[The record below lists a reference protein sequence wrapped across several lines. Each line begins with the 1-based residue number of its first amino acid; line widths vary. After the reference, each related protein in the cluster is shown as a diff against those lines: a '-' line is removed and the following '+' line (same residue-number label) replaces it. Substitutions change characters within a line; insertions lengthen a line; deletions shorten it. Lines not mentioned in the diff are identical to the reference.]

1 MNTDYRNIPV
11 EQKAIAVQ
19 RLTALWAFTESGLGG
34 IMHAFKIPFTG
45 LLVGGMALVMI
56 SLIAFIAGHP
66 YKQVLK
72 SAVIVLIVKAMVS
85 PHTPP
90 AAYMAVSFQALLG
103 YGLFRMMG
111 VNMISILFL
120 SVVSMIESAVQ
131 KVIILTLFLGQSLWK
146 AMDALVGYVAG
157 QLGFATSNGS
167 YWVIGIYMLI
177 YIAGG
182 FVVAWLAYR
191 SIQRFRVI
199 QEEEIIFT
207 GMEAAPNTVERK
219 KTYRKLWILII
230 AALLLS
236 LVLFVFAPGNRQGW
250 LAAARSISWTVSA
263 IFIWY
268 VFLGPLLTRLIRQ
281 ALEKK
286 KGKYADEV
294 LQVLSFLPVLRRLA
308 TMAWQQSKK
317 HSGFSRGYHF
327 VSSLIHWSLIYSDGG
342 QPGATAKQPA

>member
-56 SLIAFIAGHP
+56 SLIASIAGHP

-199 QEEEIIFT
+199 QEEEIIFHRYGSGT
-207 GMEAAPNTVERK
+207 QYRGKKKNLPEIMDSDHRCAFTFPGTVCICAREQAGLAGSRPVNQ
-219 KTYRKLWILII
+219 LDGFCHLH
-230 AALLLS
+230 
-236 LVLFVFAPGNRQGW
+236 LVR
-250 LAAARSISWTVSA
+250 ISWPLAYQAYPASA
-263 IFIWY
+263 
-268 VFLGPLLTRLIRQ
+268 G
-281 ALEKK
+281 KK
-286 KGKYADEV
+286 E
-294 LQVLSFLPVLRRLA
+294 R
-308 TMAWQQSKK
+308 
-317 HSGFSRGYHF
+317 
-327 VSSLIHWSLIYSDGG
+327 
-342 QPGATAKQPA
+342 